1 MSFSRLNTYPD
12 YPKRIKPDDENYHD
26 YLDSGVGIY
35 ANDGA
40 TVYEIELTES
50 GLKWVEEEPW
60 HQNQQ
65 VSRKEDGSIVLEV
78 AGNHDMEIIPRVL
91 AFGEHAKIIRPQQC
105 QDAIKAIIDNLA
117 RSYRNE

>member
-1 MSFSRLNTYPD
+1 M
-12 YPKRIKPDDENYHD
+12 
-26 YLDSGVGIY
+26 
-35 ANDGA
+35 
-40 TVYEIELTES
+40 
-50 GLKWVEEEPW
+50 VEEEPW

-65 VSRKEDGSIVLEV
+65 VSRKKDGSIVLEV